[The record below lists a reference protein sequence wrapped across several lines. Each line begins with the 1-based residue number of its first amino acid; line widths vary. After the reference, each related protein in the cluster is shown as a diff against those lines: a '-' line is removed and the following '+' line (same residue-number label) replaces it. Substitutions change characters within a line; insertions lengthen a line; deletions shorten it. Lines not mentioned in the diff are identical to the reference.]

1 MTEQKG
7 EKLSK
12 PSYLEGNPKTTG
24 PKMMKETVETK
35 PLVESPKEVKAIV
48 QGKVTARKQPA
59 GKRLRESL
67 GLEETRTV
75 GDYLVWDVLLPA
87 AKETIADVVKKGID
101 VFLYGG
107 TSSGPSRRSRDSGRG
122 HVSYEGYYSNRNR
135 DYKDARASRRTYGS
149 RAGADLR
156 EFVFDDRRDAELVLS
171 ELCEIIDTY
180 GFAKLSDFYSLVGE
194 SERNFTDHGYGWD
207 ALGSATVERVRD
219 GWVIDMP
226 RPIPLN

>member
-1 MTEQKG
+1 MAE

-12 PSYLEGNPKTTG
+12 PSYMEGNARSDADIPEG
-24 PKMMKETVETK
+24 QQETAIK
-35 PLVESPKEVKAIV
+35 PVV
-48 QGKVTARKQPA
+48 QGKVTVSKKPA

-75 GDYLVWDVLLPA
+75 GDYLVWDVLVPA
-87 AKETIADVVKKGID
+87 AKEMVADLVKKGID

-107 TSSGPSRRSRDSGRG
+107 TSSERPSRKNDRKS
-122 HVSYEGYYSNRNR
+122 HVSYEGYYGRSKRG
-135 DYKDARASRRTYGS
+135 DYKSERRRLGS
-149 RAGADLR
+149 RYAMDFR
-156 EFVFDDRRDAELVLS
+156 EFVFDDRRDADLVLS

-180 GFAKLSDFYSLVGE
+180 DFAKVSDFYSLVGE
-194 SERNFTDHGYGWD
+194 EERTFTDHGYGWD

-219 GWVIDMP
+219 GWVLDMP

>member
-1 MTEQKG
+1 MAE

-12 PSYLEGNPKTTG
+12 PSYMEGNSREDAKAITQG
-24 PKMMKETVETK
+24 ASETK
-35 PLVESPKEVKAIV
+35 QVV
-48 QGKVTARKQPA
+48 QGKVTVKKKPA
-59 GKRLRESL
+59 AKRLRESL

-87 AKETIADVVKKGID
+87 AKEMVADLVKKGID

-107 TSSGPSRRSRDSGRG
+107 TSSAPSSRKNGRG
-122 HVSYEGYYSNRNR
+122 HVSYEGYYSSKRNG
-135 DYKDARASRRTYGS
+135 DYKSERRVRAGS
-149 RAGADLR
+149 RYAMDFR
-156 EFVFDDRRDAELVLS
+156 EFVFEDRRDAEMVLS

-194 SERNFTDHGYGWD
+194 SERTFTDHGYGWD
-207 ALGSATVERVRD
+207 ALGSASVERTRD
-219 GWVIDMP
+219 GWILDMP